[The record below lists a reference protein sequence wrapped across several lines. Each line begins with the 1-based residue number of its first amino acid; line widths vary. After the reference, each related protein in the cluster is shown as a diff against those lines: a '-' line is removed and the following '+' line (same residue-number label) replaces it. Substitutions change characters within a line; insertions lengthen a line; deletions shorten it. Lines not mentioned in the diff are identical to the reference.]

1 MCETAKN
8 ASLKY
13 VHCTYLH
20 CLFTSLEATVLHL
33 IASVSSLK
41 HYLFASRT
49 VSSLHVSEADVT
61 HEHLVEVMSGC
72 APLAKQRC
80 FQSRK
85 SHITANRAS

>member
-1 MCETAKN
+1 MCKTAKN

-61 HEHLVEVMSGC
+61 HEHLDVLLWQNNAAFKAENLISLQI
-72 APLAKQRC
+72 APRNGAV
-80 FQSRK
+80 
-85 SHITANRAS
+85 